1 MDVKEPAPKYY
12 RKMSAEE
19 YLEWERQQE
28 YKNEFHSGEIVA
40 MSGAS
45 FAHNFINTNLFL
57 AIGKYLEGKP
67 CNVFT
72 SELRVEVK
80 AKESYFYSDII
91 IVCGELE
98 AADDKLDMIKNLTVI
113 VEILSPSIEQY
124 DVKRKKFFYMQ
135 MHSLKEY
142 IMIDSTRVS
151 VDILRRG
158 DGNKWENEILISK
171 RFINVYS
178 NN

>member
-1 MDVKEPAPKYY
+1 M
-12 RKMSAEE
+12 
-19 YLEWERQQE
+19 
-28 YKNEFHSGEIVA
+28 
-40 MSGAS
+40 
-45 FAHNFINTNLFL
+45 INWIL
-57 AIGKYLEGKP
+57 
-67 CNVFT
+67 
-72 SELRVEVK
+72 
-80 AKESYFYSDII
+80 
-91 IVCGELE
+91 
-98 AADDKLDMIKNLTVI
+98 IKNLTVI

>member
-1 MDVKEPAPKYY
+1 MEVKEPAPKLY

-98 AADDKLDMIKNLTVI
+98 AADDKLDI
-113 VEILSPSIEQY
+113 
-124 DVKRKKFFYMQ
+124 DKK
-135 MHSLKEY
+135 S
-142 IMIDSTRVS
+142 
-151 VDILRRG
+151 
-158 DGNKWENEILISK
+158 NC
-171 RFINVYS
+171 YS
-178 NN
+178 